1 VLLVC
6 SGRKLTWQTN
16 MGTADIRAQFPSNKR
31 YDLQVS
37 PQAAAAGSPEDAR
50 VTCTRQAC
58 HRHAHCAPARQ
69 RVQVL
74 DLRR

>member
-1 VLLVC
+1 MCTCGCLRCVVLLVC

-37 PQAAAAGSPEDAR
+37 RQAACS
-50 VTCTRQAC
+50 RQPC
-58 HRHAHCAPARQ
+58 
-69 RVQVL
+69 
-74 DLRR
+74 

>member
-1 VLLVC
+1 MHAGWALMCTCGCLRCVVLLVC

-37 PQAAAAGSPEDAR
+37 RQAACS
-50 VTCTRQAC
+50 RQPC
-58 HRHAHCAPARQ
+58 
-69 RVQVL
+69 
-74 DLRR
+74 